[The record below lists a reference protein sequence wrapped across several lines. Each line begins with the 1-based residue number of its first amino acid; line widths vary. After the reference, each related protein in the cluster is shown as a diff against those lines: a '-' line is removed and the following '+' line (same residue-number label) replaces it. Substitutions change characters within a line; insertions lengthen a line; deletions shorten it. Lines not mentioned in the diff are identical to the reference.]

1 MLMASCWE
9 LTWRTLRGTSH
20 TPSTRHLRWQT
31 RLISTDSLSENTVAP
46 RAIPSCIIGIVNS
59 QEIHGCWM
67 CFVLSL
73 SWAESMINQKRFLNS
88 VLSSLLIFFK
98 LKVKLPLRLTAI
110 GIVEVIEQNFYCSR
124 DIYLQWRKYYRSDTV
139 FLEMRKKFK
148 CLLRTDYIHIYILY
162 SILLCPILNCYIL
175 FYPILFYSTILYYKS
190 TFLSL
195 SPSRLLIPSLKQ
207 LVKVVTLSRIGFLS
221 FKWKFH
227 SSLAEQKW

>member
-1 MLMASCWE
+1 MLMTSCWE

-110 GIVEVIEQNFYCSR
+110 GIVEVIGKNFYCSR

-148 CLLRTDYIHIYILY
+148 RLLRTDYIHIYI
-162 SILLCPILNCYIL
+162 I
-175 FYPILFYSTILYYKS
+175 FYPIVPYPKFYSILFYSILRYYIINLHFYFCLPRVS
-190 TFLSL
+190 
-195 SPSRLLIPSLKQ
+195 
-207 LVKVVTLSRIGFLS
+207 
-221 FKWKFH
+221 
-227 SSLAEQKW
+227 